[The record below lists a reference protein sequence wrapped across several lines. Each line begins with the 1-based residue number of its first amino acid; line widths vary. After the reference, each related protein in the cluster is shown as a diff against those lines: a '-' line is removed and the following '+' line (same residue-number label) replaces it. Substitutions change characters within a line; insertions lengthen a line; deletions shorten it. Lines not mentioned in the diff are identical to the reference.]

1 MPPAPGFRISHLP
14 QRRTGG
20 GGSGWEFKIPS
31 SSFRILSLLP
41 SQPMSEDLNPLWI
54 DTPED
59 LRDAASVFSSAQ
71 RIALDT
77 EADSMHS
84 YFHKV
89 CLIQVTANAHHMV
102 IDPLAVGPDDLALL
116 WKVVGDPEIPVLMH
130 GADYDIRIL
139 DRDYGVRVAGLQD
152 SQIMAQL
159 LGEEKTGL
167 AALLEKELGIH
178 LDKKFQR
185 ADWGRRPLRDD
196 QLAYA
201 AADTAYL
208 GDLVDLLRHR
218 LEDLDRWSWAE
229 EEFQKLEMVRH
240 NPVEPNPLAFEKLKG
255 ARSLRGD
262 ARDRLFSLYQWRDRQ
277 ARSRDVPPFKILGN
291 KSLLVMATDPPS
303 DLEAMGGVDGV
314 GPRAVRRWG
323 RSLLRVVATPR
334 RAPARVRRPKQI
346 SPDAAERRRLKSLL
360 AVRDDKAGELGIQAS
375 LLCSRGLAE
384 SVSSCQPP
392 CSSHED
398 LARAG
403 LDGWRLEVLG
413 DDFLGAIP

>member
-1 MPPAPGFRISHLP
+1 
-14 QRRTGG
+14 
-20 GGSGWEFKIPS
+20 
-31 SSFRILSLLP
+31 
-41 SQPMSEDLNPLWI
+41 MSEDLDPLWI
-54 DTPED
+54 DTPEG
-59 LRDAASVFSSAQ
+59 LQDAISVFSSGR

-89 CLIQVTANAHHMV
+89 CLIQVSANGHNMV
-102 IDPLAVGPDDLALL
+102 IDPLAIGPDDLVLL
-116 WKVVGDPEIPVLMH
+116 WNVVGDPAIPVLMH

-139 DRDYGVRVAGLQD
+139 DRDYGARVAGLQD

-167 AALLEKELGIH
+167 AALLEKELGIQ

-208 GDLVDLLRHR
+208 GDLVDRLRHR

-229 EEFQKLEMVRH
+229 EEFRKLEMVRH
-240 NPVEPNPLAFEKLKG
+240 NSVEPDPLAFERIKR

-262 ARDRLFSLYQWRDRQ
+262 ARDRLFALYLWRDRQ

-291 KSLLVMATDPPS
+291 KSLLSMATKPPS
-303 DLEAMGGVDGV
+303 DLDEMHAVDGV

-323 RSLLRVVATPR
+323 RALLRVVATPQ
-334 RAPARVRRPKQI
+334 RAPERIRPPKPTP
-346 SPDAAERRRLKSLL
+346 PDAAERRRLKRLL
-360 AVRDDKAGELGIQAS
+360 AARDDKAEDIGIQAS

-384 SVSSCQPP
+384 SVASFQPP
-392 CSSHED
+392 CSSHEE

-403 LDGWRLEVLG
+403 LDGWRLGVLG